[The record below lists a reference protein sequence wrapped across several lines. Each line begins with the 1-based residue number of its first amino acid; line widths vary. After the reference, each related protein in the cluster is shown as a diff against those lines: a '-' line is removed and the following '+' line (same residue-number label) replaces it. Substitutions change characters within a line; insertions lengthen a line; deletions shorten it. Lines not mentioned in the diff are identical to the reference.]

1 VPDPLGVHRR
11 DDGTL
16 DLHSAALCL
25 KSQLGLTLTPALQ
38 TAHDDV
44 SNSPERIKYLQS
56 LEEKMYA
63 CGPKIAKYQALR
75 KRTVSNTIEILS

>member
-1 VPDPLGVHRR
+1 MIFIAETIAYWA
-11 DDGTL
+11 GTM
-16 DLHSAALCL
+16 
-25 KSQLGLTLTPALQ
+25 QLLFLEQQPGLTTTPASQ

-75 KRTVSNTIEILS
+75 KRTVSNTIESLS